1 MTYALNLPTDPT
13 SVGLK
18 ACAIQTSPTQDI
30 VKVGEAGEAGAQGAV
45 IFDNGSGTPQ
55 ARTFILGNTTP
66 IPDAFVGPFTAPT
79 SGSATIT
86 VTLTTPTLGSQKIT
100 LTFPANSPSH
110 SDCTLGSS
118 P

>member
-1 MTYALNLPTDPT
+1 MTYVLNLQTAPP

-18 ACAIQTSPTQDI
+18 ACAIQTSPTQDM

-45 IFDNGSGTPQ
+45 VFDNGNGTPQ
-55 ARTFILGNTTP
+55 ARTFILGRTTP
-66 IPDAFVGPFTAPT
+66 IPDAFVGPFAAPA

-86 VTLTTPTLGSQKIT
+86 VTLTTPTGGTQKLT
-100 LTFPANSPSH
+100 LTFPANSTQH
-110 SDCTLGSS
+110 SDCTFGSS